1 MKMRKIMAL
10 LGVMLFVAGIGGCA
24 TGEVM
29 EAEIAVV
36 HEADTASEES
46 EETPEV
52 TEAVQEVEETPEAA
66 EAVQEAEEAQEVSE
80 TETMEHGEI
89 ISISMAEMKE
99 KLAAKED
106 FLVSF
111 VTINCPYCQ
120 EYHEILVDYIQE
132 HKIIMYQVILDYE
145 ELPEQENRQII
156 KEYFNEFSTVPG
168 TFYVENGENASYLDM
183 YNLGVTMEVL
193 DHWVQ
198 ELGIEQQ

>member
-1 MKMRKIMAL
+1 MKKKICAAC
-10 LGVMLFVAGIGGCA
+10 LGVSILMTGICGCNA
-24 TGEVM
+24 GEVKEI
-29 EAEIAVV
+29 EA
-36 HEADTASEES
+36 TAA
-46 EETPEV
+46 EETNPE
-52 TEAVQEVEETPEAA
+52 TEETE
-66 EAVQEAEEAQEVSE
+66 VIQETTQEVSE
-80 TETMEHGEI
+80 TQNKEHGEI

-120 EYHEILVDYIQE
+120 EFHEILVDYIQE
-132 HKIIMYQVILDYE
+132 HVITMYQVILDYE
-145 ELPEQENRQII
+145 DLPEEENRRII

-183 YNLGVTMEVL
+183 YNLGVSREVL

-198 ELGIEQQ
+198 ELGIEEK